1 MLWLVVLWC
10 PAAACARVLAQR
22 IEHGAT
28 SATELARDTT
38 GRRRLSEFPACG
50 VRLYLQE
57 SGRGLENVYC
67 ATSPTLEY
75 VLDKDEVPVYI
86 GVGCCDN
93 SGACHRHAGT
103 YDNDG
108 CFAGWYDEPSNVLG
122 DPKTWHQA
130 MDLCHNE
137 GKELCAAPLSYGICH
152 GVGCWYNL
160 LYQWSTTQCEP
171 GDANYQAAC
180 GSFVYVDQDLS
191 WEDARAHCRAN
202 YHDLASI
209 HSASENAKV
218 DALCPDRC
226 WIGGSDEAREGTW
239 TWSDGTAWD
248 YQNWYSDQPPSGN
261 WMGPVRYVERRR

>member
-86 GVGCCDN
+86 GVGCCEPAWHADA
-93 SGACHRHAGT
+93 GMCHRYAGT
-103 YDNDG
+103 NDDDG
-108 CFAGWYDEPSNVLG
+108 CFAGWYDETHNFLG
-122 DPKTWHQA
+122 NPKTWDQA
-130 MDLCHNE
+130 VELCDDE
-137 GKELCAAPLSYGICH
+137 GKELCAGDPTAYPVLAPSPRPTPAPSRRPTPRPTPPPTGS
-152 GVGCWYNL
+152 VGT
-160 LYQWSTTQCEP
+160 S
-171 GDANYQAAC
+171 
-180 GSFVYVDQDLS
+180 
-191 WEDARAHCRAN
+191 
-202 YHDLASI
+202 
-209 HSASENAKV
+209 
-218 DALCPDRC
+218 
-226 WIGGSDEAREGTW
+226 
-239 TWSDGTAWD
+239 
-248 YQNWYSDQPPSGN
+248 
-261 WMGPVRYVERRR
+261 